1 MEIKQLF
8 KPMLNTRISSLPHN
22 VQATGLSECKK
33 FANANNR
40 TKQLYFPPQRMC
52 RIQWV
57 LNFSFDNVSLYC
69 CEERETQMIVC

>member
-1 MEIKQLF
+1 
-8 KPMLNTRISSLPHN
+8 MLNTRILSLPHN

-40 TKQLYFPPQRMC
+40 TKQFYFPPQRMC

-69 CEERETQMIVC
+69 CEEREAQMIVC